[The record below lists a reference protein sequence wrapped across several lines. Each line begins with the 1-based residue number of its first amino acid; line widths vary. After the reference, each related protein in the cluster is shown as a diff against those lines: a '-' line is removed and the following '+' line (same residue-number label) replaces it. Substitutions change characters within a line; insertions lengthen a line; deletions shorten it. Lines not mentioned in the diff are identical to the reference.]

1 MNDRSDQNRVRKQT
15 RMFVQWKVDGRKRKK
30 MKKQTGGKR
39 DIEKPGKEE
48 QGGGVSCE
56 MAHHIFC
63 SRVLRHPLLL
73 DHF

>member
-39 DIEKPGKEE
+39 DIEKPGKE
-48 QGGGVSCE
+48 G
-56 MAHHIFC
+56 
-63 SRVLRHPLLL
+63 
-73 DHF
+73 